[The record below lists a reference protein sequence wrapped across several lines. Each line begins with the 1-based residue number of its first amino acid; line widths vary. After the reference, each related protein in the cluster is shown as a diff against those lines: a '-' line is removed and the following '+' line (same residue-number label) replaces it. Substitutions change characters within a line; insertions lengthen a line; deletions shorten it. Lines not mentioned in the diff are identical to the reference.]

1 MYFYRDS
8 LLFLVYVDDGIF
20 VSLDGLNIEDAIK
33 EFQRENLKIEDQ
45 GHPTD
50 YVGFN
55 ISILENNSYKF
66 TQPALARQIIE

>member
-1 MYFYRDS
+1 MH
-8 LLFLVYVDDGIF
+8 VDEGIF
-20 VSLDGLNIEDAIK
+20 VSLDGSNIDDTIK
-33 EFQRENLKIEDQ
+33 ELQRENLKIEDQ
-45 GHPTD
+45 VHPTD